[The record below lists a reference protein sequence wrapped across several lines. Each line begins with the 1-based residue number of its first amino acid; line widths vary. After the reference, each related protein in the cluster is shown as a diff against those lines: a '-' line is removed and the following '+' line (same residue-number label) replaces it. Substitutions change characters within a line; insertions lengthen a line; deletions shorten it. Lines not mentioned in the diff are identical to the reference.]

1 MPHAAVQSGGAY
13 SSYGEYFGA
22 LRSLAA
28 EYGTMPIENVFSA
41 WARASS
47 ATNPFIQ
54 NRRVKSINTMPGN
67 YGKDEIVK
75 MLKSPEGHEQTLRQV
90 AHGLEWTAYPY
101 RKIRTTYQ
109 AVNTYHYYH
118 FPAYVEE
125 TTEELW
131 REGRLLDK
139 LNRALKPDTWA
150 RQIVGQAVQEGKVCY
165 LPRWDVGKPHNAV
178 NYAFLQQIP
187 SDWWKIVG
195 FNSESKYTVM
205 FNMMYFLQ
213 PGADWRQ
220 FGDLFV
226 PYLEDFS
233 RVLIP
238 GAATFP
244 KKGNGKKFVYASR
257 TVRGADGRQWTV
269 DMDAFAALGKNRN
282 GENRDIPGDPMLY
295 NQNGVWA
302 YWVTLPV
309 ERAWVFEWDDTVR
322 AAAPSLAGLFPAFD
336 QLSALEDVQMAILQN
351 PLVQIAFGEIPYWN
365 EKQTDTADQYKMS
378 PTSRDFFTALWY
390 QMLQQANTGG
400 IALYFAPVENLHME
414 SLSEAPNAT
423 NISTSGYEY
432 AVQKS
437 GLSGLIPIN
446 SDPRAGAVNLSATL
460 EENAVLPIY
469 RQFERMMESV
479 YRQLHLRYEWGFRM
493 FGGFLSDK
501 EDLENARK
509 GMASGI
515 LPETLRYLALR
526 GLSLWDDLSISRV
539 IKDSG
544 VLDMRLPLVSSYN
557 MKQETSGL
565 PPPPDGNEG
574 GRPEKTA
581 EEIAVGDVGES
592 YETDADSMGE

>member
-165 LPRWDVGKPHNAV
+165 LPRWDVDKPHNAV

-269 DMDAFAALGKNRN
+269 DMDAFAALGQTRN
-282 GENRDIPGDPMLY
+282 GENWDIPGDPMLY

-322 AAAPSLAGLFPAFD
+322 TAAPSLAGLFPAFD

-378 PTSRDFFTALWY
+378 PTSRDFFMALWY
-390 QMLQQANTGG
+390 QLMQQTNTGG

-479 YRQLHLRYEWGFRM
+479 YRLLHLRYEWGFRM

-544 VLDMRLPLVSSYN
+544 VLDLRLPLVSSYN

-565 PPPPDGNEG
+565 PPQPGGNEG

-581 EEIAVGDVGES
+581 EEIAAGDVGES